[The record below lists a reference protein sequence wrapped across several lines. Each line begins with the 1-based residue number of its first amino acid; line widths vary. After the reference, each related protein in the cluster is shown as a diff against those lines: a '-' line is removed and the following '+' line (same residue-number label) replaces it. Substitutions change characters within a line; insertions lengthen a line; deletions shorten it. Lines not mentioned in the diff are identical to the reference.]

1 MKRLRNRLRRRR
13 VQRRFSRREKD
24 FTRNRK
30 LTFGIVTLLI
40 LRGHKVSLQN
50 GLNKFFTALG
60 EVFKVPT
67 ASAYS
72 QARQKLDP
80 EVFEYLRETMV
91 ADFYELYGAEGL
103 VQKWREHRV
112 LACDGTILNVMD
124 NPQTRAEYFVQT
136 NQPGYTVAVQAQS
149 CVLYDLLNQV
159 VVGATLG
166 TRTGEK
172 EHLLEKLGPQLER
185 GDLLVLDRLYADY
198 KILAQ
203 GVASGWEVVVRLP
216 KNSFKESRALFKTGA
231 KVPREK
237 EITLICPEKA
247 RTYVRAHGLPESVTV
262 RLVRVE
268 LKGGTIEVLATTL
281 RDASKYPA
289 AEFKALYGWRWRE
302 ETFFDRIKNI
312 FEAERFSGI
321 SPRVIQQDYFGVLFL
336 ASFASILAVTD
347 QTALAQKSPAP
358 PEPPGKAAA
367 VPVMQPRAGTRQV
380 NQSICYVALIERVV
394 EILLKKGSE
403 EKVLDEL
410 HHLFRTAPI
419 RARPGRSYPRTMSQK
434 RFRQQIRWHKY
445 GKKVIA

>member
-1 MKRLRNRLRRRR
+1 MRRLRNRLRRRR
-13 VQRRFSRREKD
+13 VQRRYSRSKKDFSRQ
-24 FTRNRK
+24 RK

-40 LRGHKVSLQN
+40 LRGHKMSLQN
-50 GLNKFFTALG
+50 GLNKFFSALG
-60 EVFKVPT
+60 KVFRVPT

-80 EVFEYLRETMV
+80 EVFVYLRETMV
-91 ADFYELYGAEGL
+91 ADFYELYCVEGL
-103 VQKWREHRV
+103 VRKWRGHRV

-136 NQPGYTVAVQAQS
+136 NQPGNPVAVQAQS

-172 EHLLEKLGPQLER
+172 EHLLEKLGPQLGS
-185 GDLLVLDRLYADY
+185 GDLLILDRLYADY

-203 GVASGWEVVVRLP
+203 GVAGGWEVVVRLP

-231 KVPREK
+231 KIPREK
-237 EITLICPEKA
+237 EITLICPEKSRA
-247 RTYVRAHGLPESVTV
+247 YVRAQGLPESLTV
-262 RLVRVE
+262 RVVRVE

-281 RDASKYPA
+281 RDVSKYPA
-289 AEFKALYGWRWRE
+289 EEFKVLYGWRWNE

-312 FEAERFSGI
+312 FDVERFSGI

-336 ASFASILAVTD
+336 ATFASILAVTD
-347 QTALAQKSPAP
+347 QQALAQKSSAP
-358 PEPPGKAAA
+358 PESPGEAAA
-367 VPVMQPRAGTRQV
+367 VPARQPLAGSRQV

-410 HHLFRTAPI
+410 HYLFRTSPI
-419 RARPGRSYPRTMSQK
+419 RARPGRSFPRTMSQK
-434 RFRQQIRWHKY
+434 RFRQQIRWQKY
-445 GKKVIA
+445 GKKIVA